1 MDKLQ
6 WIQNKIKTPS
16 EAAFALNALRVRGNK
31 IVFTNGCFDILHKG
45 HFDLLAKAA
54 GFGNLLIVG
63 LNADASVRR
72 LKGNE
77 RPVNKE
83 EDRAIALASLLC
95 VDMVVLF
102 SEDTPL
108 SLIEQLR
115 PDVLVKGGDYTL
127 DTIVGAKETLARGGS
142 VEIIPFWEGYST
154 TGLLRTI
161 RSLG

>member
-6 WIQNKIKTPS
+6 WIQNKIKTVS
-16 EAAFALNALRVRGNK
+16 EARFALNALRVRGNK
-31 IVFTNGCFDILHKG
+31 IVFTNGCFDILHTG
-45 HFDLLAKAA
+45 HFDLLARAA
-54 GFGNLLIVG
+54 GFGNFLIVG

-72 LKGNE
+72 LKGDD

-83 EDRAIALASLLC
+83 ADRAIALASLLC

-127 DTIVGAKETLARGGS
+127 DTIVGAKETLAGGGS
-142 VEIIPFWEGYST
+142 VEIIPFVEGYST
-154 TGLLRTI
+154 TGLLATI